1 MTLHSTLWPG
11 SNLNLAET
19 PETSR
24 LLADQDKVA
33 IFLCICENHDP
44 SGTLVVIF
52 KIFFCEKT
60 PMNVYILDWHVILL
74 CIQEIEL
81 GNKLWTSPLQGT
93 ESFPFTLKWMEFEVN
108 RQHHHLSKYRLSSR
122 YSTLCILWSKYIT
135 LICSACFLNRKNV
148 CQEWDVCRVFTLQHV
163 LPGSRAHNMLK
174 I

>member
-1 MTLHSTLWPG
+1 M
-11 SNLNLAET
+11 
-19 PETSR
+19 
-24 LLADQDKVA
+24 
-33 IFLCICENHDP
+33 
-44 SGTLVVIF
+44 IF

-122 YSTLCILWSKYIT
+122 YSTLCILWPKYIT
-135 LICSACFLNRKNV
+135 IICSACFLNRKNV

-174 I
+174 IQRDLAELILLFSILTGTKMFIEPSHLSLLIILFD